1 MNSLFHNVLAMLL
14 PLLSTG
20 STNRHI
26 VNNLVSTSSISY
38 HIILFISILSYVA
51 GFTFVFYSAK
61 PFNFPIKHDEG
72 ISIYLIGTCLLCF
85 VFGGWIPKIESKYFS
100 LPIPLALLS
109 LIAIPEENVK
119 HAFVI
124 LVMITMIVV
133 LSSLLKKYIFTVGN
147 NGAMFHRILK
157 VMPVFICGS
166 FALFIISVLEE
177 HLTFKERFIIYFA
190 IVIILYFLSQI
201 VLINNIKRH
210 CYRVYPEDVESPNPI
225 KEKDNDLKRGEECCL
240 FLLTVLSTINIFRQS
255 CITTEIFLCLC
266 PPDCCYSWTASFLGC
281 IGILRMA
288 GCKSEKESKT
298 ELISTSLVIEI
309 SIFFITSIFL
319 LMGYRMDNALIVMI
333 STYFSK
339 EFM

>member
-1 MNSLFHNVLAMLL
+1 MLL

-26 VNNLVSTSSISY
+26 VNNLVSTSTISY
-38 HIILFISILSYVA
+38 HYILFVSILSNVA
-51 GFTFVFYSAK
+51 GFIFVSYSTK
-61 PFNFPIKHDEG
+61 PFNFPIKGDEG
-72 ISIYLIGTCLLCF
+72 ILIYLIGTCLLSF

-100 LPIPLALLS
+100 LPIPLVLLS

-119 HAFVI
+119 YSFI
-124 LVMITMIVV
+124 MLVMITTIVV
-133 LSSLLKKYIFTVGN
+133 LSLLFKKYIFTVGK
-147 NGAMFHRILK
+147 NGVMFHRILK
-157 VMPVFICGS
+157 VMPVFLCGS
-166 FALFIISVLEE
+166 LALFIISVLEE
-177 HLTFKERFIIYFA
+177 HLIFRERFIIYFA
-190 IVIILYFLSQI
+190 IVIILYFLSHV

-210 CYRVYPEDVESPNPI
+210 CYRVYPEDVESPNAV
-225 KEKDNDLKRGEECCL
+225 KEEDNDLKRGEECCL
-240 FLLTVLSTINIFRQS
+240 FLLTILSAISIFRQS
-255 CITTEIFLCLC
+255 CIITEIFLCLC
-266 PPDCCYSWTASFLGC
+266 PTGYSWTVSFLGC

-288 GCKSEKESKT
+288 GSKSEKESKT

-309 SIFFITSIFL
+309 STFFITSIFL